1 MNERSE
7 FVIYGYY
14 LMTDRGGHVAT
25 LCPKCALAEA
35 KTQHSNRKVVVEYA
49 RNEYW
54 YSGMTKAESKAYR
67 RQAKINVA
75 YEWLLQLVMWEGKA
89 RHDDDTSDGPGTYV
103 PISSYQEETEV
114 QLVCENGHPILLEP
128 YCVKLNPEHHGLDRC
143 ECYDC
148 NGELDENWERSGN
161 PNPLI
166 VRKTFAYINYH
177 LSVRILSTAMDHEH
191 IYTRRSTL
199 DMAGDWG
206 QQKPTAEA
214 LAFINRLWWH
224 ADRNVMGPYWELD
237 WVDGERPYTLRGTHF
252 VDEWKQADDAS
263 YEDVVTE
270 FGEVRL
276 VTA

>member
-1 MNERSE
+1 M
-7 FVIYGYY
+7 ICGYW
-14 LMTDRGGHVAT
+14 LFTDRGGCLAT
-25 LCPKCALAEA
+25 LCNKCAYKEA
-35 KTQHSNRKVVVEYA
+35 VTQRAQLNWWRKHRHEYDG
-49 RNEYW
+49 RQRKYVLMERL
-54 YSGMTKAESKAYR
+54 ES
-67 RQAKINVA
+67 
-75 YEWLLQLVMWEGKA
+75 GKA
-89 RHDDDTSDGPGTYV
+89 RFDDDTSDGPGTYV
-103 PISSYQEETEV
+103 PISTYQHETETIM
-114 QLVCENGHPILLEP
+114 VCENGHPIPLAP
-128 YCVKLNPEHHGLDRC
+128 YCVKLNPEQHGIPSC
-143 ECYDC
+143 ECEDC
-148 NGELDENWERSGN
+148 LGELHDDWSREPGGN
-161 PNPLI
+161 PI
-166 VRKTFAYINYH
+166 VVRKTFAYINYH